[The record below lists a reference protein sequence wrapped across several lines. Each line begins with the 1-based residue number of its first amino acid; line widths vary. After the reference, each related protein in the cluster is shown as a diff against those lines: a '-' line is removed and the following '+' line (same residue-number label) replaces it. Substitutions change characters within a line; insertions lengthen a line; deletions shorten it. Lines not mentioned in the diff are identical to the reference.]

1 VKSNVVSVL
10 VVGHGVRGKQWTRAI
25 EESSSTGLFGIV
37 DPRPVGAYDSRVF
50 PSLDALADATSP
62 DVVVIASPPAYHGE
76 AVNWA
81 VNRRIP
87 ILCEKPLSDD
97 YSEAVRLV
105 EAAEGAGVPLSIGMN
120 FRYVHAASEVRR
132 LVQAR
137 DLGELLFGT
146 FTYITNRDGR
156 HSELN
161 DYPLLMDNPMLV
173 DQSIHHLD
181 LIRYGYGTDVARVT
195 ATNWN
200 PKGSVYRSNSCSAV
214 IMELETGQTVTYV
227 GTWTS
232 GSRRMEYRWRTD
244 FEFGV
249 AVQSDPFGDLWVSE
263 KEPGIFRTARPDQ
276 VEIEPFLARNFER
289 LEPFH
294 GETARLLAQLV
305 RQSQSLTYELPT
317 GRDHIATLAL
327 LEAVRQAETSRTWV
341 AVAARQT
348 ELTIGHQE

>member
-1 VKSNVVSVL
+1 LESKLLSIL
-10 VVGHGVRGKQWTRAI
+10 VVGHGVRGRHWTQAI
-25 EESSSTGLFGIV
+25 EESGSTELFGIV
-37 DPRPVGAYDSRVF
+37 EPRLGGERDSRIF
-50 PSLDALADATSP
+50 PSLDALPEASSP
-62 DVVVIASPPAYHGE
+62 DAVVIASPPTNHAE

-81 VNRRIP
+81 VNRRVP

-97 YSEAVRLV
+97 FAEATGLV
-105 EAAEGAGVPLSIGMN
+105 EAAETASVPLSIGMN
-120 FRYVHAASEVRR
+120 FRYVPAAGEIRR
-132 LVQAR
+132 LVQER
-137 DLGELLFGT
+137 GLGELLFGT

-156 HSELN
+156 HADLN
-161 DYPLLMDNPMLV
+161 DYPLFMDNPMLV

-181 LIRYGYGTDVARVT
+181 LIRYGYATDVARVT

-249 AVQSDPFGDLWVSE
+249 TVQSDPFGDLWVSE
-263 KEPGIFRTARPDQ
+263 KEPGLFRTARPDE
-276 VEIEPFLARNFER
+276 VEIEPFVARNFES

-294 GETARLLAQLV
+294 GETARLLTQLV
-305 RQSQSLTYELPT
+305 RQSQHLSCELPT
-317 GRDHIATLAL
+317 GRDHLATLAL
-327 LEAVRQAETSRTWV
+327 LEAVKRAEASRKWV
-341 AVAARQT
+341 AVT
-348 ELTIGHQE
+348 PTPG